1 MDKFKALVVEETSDN
16 IFKRDIQEKGIDFLP
31 KNDTL
36 IEVYY
41 STLNY
46 KDALSARGHKGITRN
61 YPHIP
66 GIDASGI
73 VIESK
78 SEKFKTGDKV
88 LVTGYD
94 MGMNTFGG
102 FSELI
107 SVPSEWIV
115 PLPENLNLREA
126 MILGTA
132 GFTVGLAIDALLHNG
147 ISADDG
153 PVLVTGATGG
163 VGSLAVMMLSK
174 LDFKVI
180 ASSGKKEKFDFLKK
194 IGAIDIIS
202 RNDVINETDKPL
214 LSKRWIAALDNV
226 GGVTL
231 STAIRSCYNHG
242 IVCSIG
248 NTSSD
253 KFSVSVYPFILRGVR
268 LIGIDSAETKMDKR
282 RIIWEKLSI
291 LWKPDNL
298 DFIVKE
304 VNLESLNK
312 EIDLILQGQQCG
324 KVLIKISDENE

>member
-1 MDKFKALVVEETSDN
+1 MNSFRALVVDEITKDV
-16 IFKRDIQEKGIDFLP
+16 FQRQIQENNLDFLP

-36 IEVYY
+36 IKVCY
-41 STLNY
+41 SALNY

-73 VIESK
+73 VVESK
-78 SEKFKTGDKV
+78 SNKFKVGNKV

-126 MILGTA
+126 MIFGTA
-132 GFTVGLAIDALLHNG
+132 GFTVGLAVDSILQNQILP
-147 ISADDG
+147 DDG
-153 PVLVTGATGG
+153 SVLVTGATGG
-163 VGSLAVMMLSK
+163 VGSLAILILTK
-174 LDFKVI
+174 IGFKVI
-180 ASSGKKEKFDFLKK
+180 ASTGKTDKYDFLRKL
-194 IGAIDIIS
+194 GAVDIIS

-248 NTSSD
+248 NTNSD

-282 RIIWEKLSI
+282 LKIWEKLSNQ
-291 LWKPDNL
+291 WKPDNL

-304 VNLESLNK
+304 VNLESLNN

-324 KVLIKISDENE
+324 KVLIKISDENV